1 MRPSS
6 AGRAVNT
13 LVQTT
18 AYIRYGGARA
28 WSLSDA
34 AGIKQFFARRFG
46 RALPIGAFGQS
57 ALHNR
62 WGYDHR
68 NAMDVGVNPGS
79 NEGQALMEY
88 LRANG
93 IPFTCLSLCS
103 ARQGYRSAHTYRA
116 AFAQDCTY
124 IGSGE
129 CRQHITSVRK
139 EVLWMDGGI
148 SNGVAAIM
156 GALVGGLASLAS
168 TWVSERTR
176 HRRDLL
182 QREITKRETT
192 YSDFIDHASKLYVTS
207 ATHNLNDDDANLESE
222 LEGPVSLYGIAS
234 RIRLFASDRVIKE
247 AEAVLDQILI
257 QFGAEN
263 ISVEQLRE
271 KKLNERDPLKAFSV
285 SCRRELQDLQ
295 RVI

>member
-1 MRPSS
+1 
-6 AGRAVNT
+6 
-13 LVQTT
+13 
-18 AYIRYGGARA
+18 
-28 WSLSDA
+28 
-34 AGIKQFFARRFG
+34 
-46 RALPIGAFGQS
+46 
-57 ALHNR
+57 
-62 WGYDHR
+62 
-68 NAMDVGVNPGS
+68 
-79 NEGQALMEY
+79 
-88 LRANG
+88 
-93 IPFTCLSLCS
+93 
-103 ARQGYRSAHTYRA
+103 
-116 AFAQDCTY
+116 
-124 IGSGE
+124 
-129 CRQHITSVRK
+129 
-139 EVLWMDGGI
+139 MDGEI
-148 SNGVAAIM
+148 SNGLAAIM

-192 YSDFIDHASKLYVTS
+192 YSDFIHHASKLYVTS

-222 LEGPVSLYGIAS
+222 LEGAVSLYGIAS

-247 AEAVLDQILI
+247 AEAVLDLILI

-271 KKLNERDPLKAFSV
+271 KKLNERDPLNAFSV